1 MTKFQRIL
9 TILLAAQALLA
20 AFALWPR
27 QAPVAAGQP
36 LLGEFDPAQVTSLL
50 ITDNAGKQLILQRSG
65 ESWSLASAGG
75 FPVEPAK
82 VTPVL
87 EKLAQIQT
95 SRLVTRTAASHKRLQ
110 VAAEDYQRRLV
121 LTLASGAQKVLL
133 VGSAGGAQTVHVR
146 LEGQDEV
153 YLTSAL
159 TATDLGSGAANWIDT
174 AFMALAANDVSAL
187 RLVNASG
194 ELSFSKDETGAWVQA
209 DLPAGRQSD
218 SSRINTLVSRLATL
232 RMVEP
237 LGKEALPEH
246 GFDQPTLLA
255 ELVVPSADG
264 TSTQIVTL
272 ELGAFDEPAN
282 QYIARSSTSEYIVR
296 VAGFN
301 LSEAVAANAETYL
314 APLPT
319 PAP

>member
-9 TILLAAQALLA
+9 AILLAAQVLLA
-20 AFALWPR
+20 AAALWPR
-27 QAPVAAGQP
+27 QAQVEAGQP
-36 LLGEFDPAQVTSLL
+36 LLGEFDPAQVSSLE
-50 ITDNAGKQLILQRSG
+50 ITDNTGKALLLQRSG
-65 ESWSLASAGG
+65 ESWSLASAAGY
-75 FPVEPAK
+75 PVEAAK

-110 VAAEDYQRRLV
+110 VAADDYQRRLV
-121 LTLASGAQKVLL
+121 LTLASGAQKELL
-133 VGSAGGAQTVHVR
+133 VGSSGGTQTVHVR
-146 LEGQDEV
+146 LDGQDEV

-159 TATDLGSGAANWIDT
+159 TTTDLGSGAANWIDT

-194 ELSFSKDETGAWVQA
+194 ELSFSKDEAGAWVQA
-209 DLPAGRQSD
+209 TPPEGRQSD
-218 SSRINTLVSRLATL
+218 STRISTLVSRLATL

-237 LGKEALPEH
+237 LGKEVLPEY

-255 ELVVPSADG
+255 ELVVPAADG

-272 ELGAFDEPAN
+272 EVGAFDEAAN
-282 QYIARSSTSEYIVR
+282 QYLARSSQSEYIVR

-301 LSEAVAANAETYL
+301 LSEAVSANLETYL
-314 APLPT
+314 QALPT
-319 PAP
+319 PTP